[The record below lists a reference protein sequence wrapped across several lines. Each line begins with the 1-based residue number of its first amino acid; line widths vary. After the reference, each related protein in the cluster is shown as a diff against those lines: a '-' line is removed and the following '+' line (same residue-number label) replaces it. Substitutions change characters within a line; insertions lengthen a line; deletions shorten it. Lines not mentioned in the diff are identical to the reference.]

1 MEHRDWVRLGRAF
14 AEARKKI
21 PLSQVEAGARL
32 HVSRTPIQAIE
43 RGRQSNGQPFTKIT
57 GTMRSYAGLV
67 GWTEDSIDRIL
78 DGGDPKTL
86 PQPAEAPAPAAM
98 DTPSGLS
105 PAVEM
110 ELHSGE
116 TVDSTVLHLGPGEN
130 DARVVVIV
138 KGGENATKEEMQEA
152 VRQWNRARRHLQSI
166 TSDSESGS
174 DQQ

>member
-1 MEHRDWVRLGRAF
+1 MERDQGWVRLGHAF
-14 AEARKKI
+14 AEARRKI
-21 PLSQVEAGARL
+21 PLTQEEAAERL

-43 RGRQSNGQPFTKIT
+43 RGRQSNGKDFTKVT
-57 GTMRSYAGLV
+57 STMRSYARLV
-67 GWTEDSIDRIL
+67 GWTEDSIDKVL
-78 DGGDPKTL
+78 AGDDPSTAERPEPKAMET
-86 PQPAEAPAPAAM
+86 PA
-98 DTPSGLS
+98 GLS

-138 KGGENATKEEMQEA
+138 KGGENATKAEMEEA

-166 TSDSESGS
+166 TSDAESAP
-174 DQQ
+174 DQ